1 MYLLP
6 LIHIIVDLI
15 KNGKDTMNPRDGGTM
30 YPTMLTGQKICQLM
44 IKYSSFSTY
53 MKYCNLDRKTDASMK
68 LAMIL

>member
-6 LIHIIVDLI
+6 FIHIIVDLI
-15 KNGKDTMNPRDGGTM
+15 KNSKDTLNPSGGDTV
-30 YPTMLTGQKICQLM
+30 YPTMLTGQKICQLL

-53 MKYCNLDRKTDASMK
+53 LKYCKLDRKTDASMK